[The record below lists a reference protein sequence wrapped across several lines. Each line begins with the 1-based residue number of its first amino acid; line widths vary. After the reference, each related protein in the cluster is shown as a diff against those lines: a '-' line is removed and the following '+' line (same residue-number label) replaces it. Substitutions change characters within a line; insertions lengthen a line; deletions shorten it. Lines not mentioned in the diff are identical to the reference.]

1 MALTVFWTKF
11 AKEKLAEIFEYYKA
25 KTGTK
30 VAQRLIN
37 AIINHT
43 EGLELNP
50 SIGQKEELLSDR
62 PNQFRYLIFKHY
74 KIIYWINSAK
84 DRVDISHIFDTRQN
98 PFKIR
103 EIK

>member
-25 KTGTK
+25 TAGTK
-30 VAQRLIN
+30 VAQKLIN

-43 EGLELNP
+43 EGLELN
-50 SIGQKEELLSDR
+50 STIGQTEELLSDR
-62 PNQFRYLIFKHY
+62 QNQFRHLIFKHY
-74 KIIYWINSAK
+74 KIIYWINTAK
-84 DRVDISHIFDTRQN
+84 HRIDISHVFDTRQN